1 MIFIQQ
7 EEKMVKQ
14 TRRNFLKLSAAALS
28 ASAFGGLIQS
38 CSKKDADSKKWD
50 GFKYAMCNESM
61 RELPWEQQ
69 CEIVAAAGYTGIEIA
84 SFTLVKESVL
94 ELTTN
99 DRITLLK
106 TMKENGLECAGLHWL
121 LAPPPKGL
129 HFTTPDQAVR
139 KKTVAY
145 LEALIDF
152 CADLE
157 GEMMIFGSPKQRD
170 TQGIS
175 VDEAKKYFAEGLAAV
190 ADHAQQRGV
199 KVLIEHLD
207 HTQTDVVNT
216 LAEAKAI
223 VDEVEHP
230 AIQMMFDFHNTADET
245 EPLDVLI
252 KRFYDSC
259 YHVHVQEMDGKHL
272 GQGSAANDFVKAFQ
286 LLKDLG
292 YNRWVSLE
300 VFDFTPGGKVIGEE
314 SMKVLKQI
322 EAKLS

>member
-1 MIFIQQ
+1 MSNH
-7 EEKMVKQ
+7 
-14 TRRNFLKLSAAALS
+14 TRRDFLKLSGAVVT
-28 ASAFGGLIQS
+28 ASAFGGMIQG
-38 CSKKDADSKKWD
+38 CSKKDTELKKWS

-69 CEIVAAAGYTGIEIA
+69 CEIVAAAGYEGVEIA
-84 SFTLVKESVL
+84 SFTLVKESIQ
-94 ELTTN
+94 ELTQA
-99 DRITLLK
+99 DRKGLFNA
-106 TMKENGLECAGLHWL
+106 MKDNGLKCAGLHWL

-145 LEALIDF
+145 LNALIDF

-157 GEMMIFGSPKQRD
+157 GEMMIFGSPKQRN

-175 VDEAKKYFAEGLAAV
+175 ADEAKKYFAEGLTAV

-216 LAEAKAI
+216 LAQAKAI
-223 VDEVEHP
+223 VDKVNHP
-230 AIQMMFDFHNTADET
+230 AIKMMFDFHNTADET
-245 EPLDVLI
+245 EPFDVLI

-272 GQGSAANDFVKAFQ
+272 GQGNAVNDFVKAFQ
-286 LLKDLG
+286 FLKDVG
-292 YNRWVSLE
+292 YERWVSLE

-314 SMKVLKQI
+314 SMKVFKQI
-322 EAKLS
+322 EAKLT